1 MGSYNLKGIYNQ
13 FLEMGGIDESNI
25 LEVTKFCEYANG
37 VMFIWLNTNLNLF
50 DEVLKLP
57 YICETSMLMII
68 FYIH

>member
-1 MGSYNLKGIYNQ
+1 
-13 FLEMGGIDESNI
+13 MGGIDESNI